1 MNITAGGTIIR
12 NVGAWEQ
19 GRADA
24 IKRNAAIR
32 RSREW
37 LAADDNNARL
47 SDWLNQRGEFAH
59 HPIDASK
66 PHPLVR
72 GMYAGSFGEML
83 MQMQFALDEW
93 GSLSEKQTAVVA
105 NALARAEQRLANFAA
120 KKDLDRASSQHVG
133 QVGERREFA
142 LKVEAVFSFENR
154 FGITFVNV
162 CRDTDN
168 NVVVYKG
175 SNCWERGDE
184 LRVKATIKDHD
195 VRDGVAQTLISR
207 PTVI

>member
-1 MNITAGGTIIR
+1 MRITTGGTLIH

-37 LAADDNNARL
+37 LAADPNNARL
-47 SDWLNQRGEFAH
+47 SDWLNQRGEFKH
-59 HPIDASK
+59 HPADADK

-72 GMYAGSFGEML
+72 GMYKGDFGNML
-83 MQMQFALDEW
+83 CQMQLALDEW

-105 NALARAEQRLANFAA
+105 KALARAEQRLIDFAA
-120 KKDLDRASSQHVG
+120 KKDLDRANSQHVG
-133 QVGERREFA
+133 NVGERREFA
-142 LKVEAVFSFENR
+142 LKVEAVFSFETR

-162 CRDTDN
+162 CRDGDN

-175 SNCWERGDE
+175 SNPWERGDE
-184 LRVKATIKDHD
+184 LRVKATIKEDGE
-195 VRDGVAQTLISR
+195 RDGIAQTLISR
-207 PTVI
+207 PTIL